1 MSKNTLNFTRVLK
14 SNRYVESIIAWG
26 NASYKILRPLI
37 VIQNKILRICLHKL
51 LCQEFKTMSLV
62 QTYSYQMLLDGFQK
76 RFNEYG
82 ILHLRNTRNV
92 DRKNLVLPKVS
103 TTLAQNH
110 AFLSGNKT
118 I

>member
-1 MSKNTLNFTRVLK
+1 
-14 SNRYVESIIAWG
+14 
-26 NASYKILRPLI
+26 
-37 VIQNKILRICLHKL
+37 
-51 LCQEFKTMSLV
+51 
-62 QTYSYQMLLDGFQK
+62 MLLDGFQK